1 MLVLG
6 GGIKGGKV
14 YGAWPGLD
22 DKVLFSNGSVAGRT
36 DYRDV
41 LAEVFGRR
49 GRVGSFT
56 KVFPDHKTK
65 SLGLATAR

>member
-41 LAEVFGRR
+41 LAEVFAKR
-49 GRVGSFT
+49 GRVGSVS
-56 KVFPDHKTK
+56 KVFPDYKPK
-65 SLGLATAR
+65 PVGLATAR